1 MAMIE
6 RVIPQ
11 ERAGDYR
18 RWDLPDVGTPPL
30 PPEPAPAAEEPQ
42 QAAEE
47 EVQDPQAG
55 PTPEELERLY
65 EAARQEGFE
74 QGRRE
79 GYEAGH
85 AEGREAGHRE
95 GEARG
100 RRSGERAMRTHIQ
113 ALEQL
118 LQGLATPYAELDE
131 TMEEELVQLAMA
143 VARHLVRRE
152 LRTDPSAV
160 VAVLREAL
168 GALPSAERKVHL
180 YLHPQDARLVREALQ
195 VEELNRPWSVV
206 EDPTLSRGG
215 VRVETDTSRVDA
227 TLETRLNAVI
237 ASVWGGER
245 RGDREP
251 DPTPEEVAGA
261 DPSAREEGDDGPQTR
276 APSPPA
282 PDAGAASAS
291 DEAAE
296 EGEDLW
302 AALLQDADSAV
313 GEDAS
318 SGEGRH
324 D

>member
-1 MAMIE
+1 MAMNE

-18 RWDLPDVGTPPL
+18 RWDLPDVGAPPP
-30 PPEPAPAAEEPQ
+30 PPEPVPAAEEPQ
-42 QAAEE
+42 RDKEE
-47 EVQDPQAG
+47 DEDEGQNAQAG
-55 PTPEELERLY
+55 PTPEELERLR

-79 GYEAGH
+79 GYEVGH

-100 RRSGERAMRTHIQ
+100 RKSGERAMRPQIK

-118 LQGLATPYAELDE
+118 LQGLSTPYAELDE
-131 TMEEELVQLAMA
+131 TMEQELVQLAMA

-168 GALPSAERKVHL
+168 GALPSADRKVRL
-180 YLHPQDARLVREALQ
+180 YLHPQDARVVRDALQ

-245 RGDREP
+245 RGDP
-251 DPTPEEVAGA
+251 SPTPEGGAAGDLVSGQEGAGA
-261 DPSAREEGDDGPQTR
+261 PQARTSSSGAGDT
-276 APSPPA
+276 
-282 PDAGAASAS
+282 GAAAS
-291 DEAAE
+291 DGEA
-296 EGEDLW
+296 EDLW
-302 AALLQDADSAV
+302 ATLLQNADPALE
-313 GEDAS
+313 EDAS
-318 SGEGRH
+318 AGDGRH

>member
-18 RWDLPDVGTPPL
+18 RWDLPDVGAPPP

-42 QAAEE
+42 QAAGEE
-47 EVQDPQAG
+47 AQDPQDG
-55 PTPEELERLY
+55 PKPEELERLR

-74 QGRRE
+74 QGHRE
-79 GYEAGH
+79 GYEAGR

-100 RRSGERAMRTHIQ
+100 RRSGERAMRPHIQ

-118 LQGLATPYAELDE
+118 LQGLATPYAELDQA
-131 TMEEELVQLAMA
+131 MEEELVQLAMA

-168 GALPSAERKVHL
+168 GALPSAERKVRL
-180 YLHPQDARLVREALQ
+180 YLHPQDARVVRDALQ

-245 RGDREP
+245 RGDRDP
-251 DPTPEEVAGA
+251 DPTHNETTGA
-261 DPSAREEGDDGPQTR
+261 DPSAGQGVDGGPQ
-276 APSPPA
+276 AQSPSSPGA
-282 PDAGAASAS
+282 DAGAASV
-291 DEAAE
+291 EATEAE
-296 EGEDLW
+296 EDLW
-302 AALLQDADSAV
+302 AALLQDADPTAPENASA
-313 GEDAS
+313 
-318 SGEGRH
+318 GEGRH